1 MNNRQ
6 LYKTTFSKL
15 HTDCEL
21 EWEAKAMETKKKLRC
36 SRKLVI
42 VSMILVLMFAMTCI
56 ANAATGGQLADNV
69 RVFINGQEVDSSV
82 YVTDDGSVEIDVKD
96 AEDVRINRGDSE
108 AQIETKNSSDYGVK
122 IKRDKDSKN
131 IELGIKDKS
140 NN

>member
-6 LYKTTFSKL
+6 LYRTTFSKL

-21 EWEAKAMETKKKLRC
+21 DWEAKTMETKKKLRC

-56 ANAATGGQLADNV
+56 ANAATGGQLVDNV
-69 RVFINGQEVDSSV
+69 RVLINGHEVDSSV
-82 YVTDDGSVEIDVKD
+82 YLTYDGSVEIDVKD
-96 AEDVRINRGDSE
+96 AEDVRVTGGDSE
-108 AQIETKNSSDYGVK
+108 AQLETKSGSDYS
-122 IKRDKDSKN
+122 IKMKGNKDSES
-131 IELGIKDKS
+131 IGLEIKDKG